1 MIKNLKKLRTEKKI
15 SQQHLASI
23 LGISQQSINKYENHN
38 VEPDVSILIA
48 IAEYFDTTID
58 YLVGKNDNPDLL
70 ESDFSE
76 HEKKLIAQYRRL
88 NDSEKV
94 CVDTLIETY
103 GKGKSDS

>member
-38 VEPDVSILIA
+38 VEPDISILIA

-58 YLVGKNDNPDLL
+58 YLVGKNDNRDLL
-70 ESDFSE
+70 ESNFSE
-76 HEKKLIAQYRRL
+76 HEKKLITEYRKL

-103 GKGKSDS
+103 GRQRQ

>member
-1 MIKNLKKLRTEKKI
+1 MIKNLKKLRTAKKI

-76 HEKKLIAQYRRL
+76 HEKKLITQYRKL

-103 GKGKSDS
+103 GKGKSK